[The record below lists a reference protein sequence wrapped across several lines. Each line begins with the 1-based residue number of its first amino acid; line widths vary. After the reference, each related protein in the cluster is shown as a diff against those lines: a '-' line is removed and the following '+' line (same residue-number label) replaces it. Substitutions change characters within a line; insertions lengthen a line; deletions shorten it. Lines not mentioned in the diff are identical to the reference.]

1 MERAGAPATANA
13 EDARELCARLS
24 AFNRASSGF
33 DFEDVPVRL
42 AWRDEQG
49 ELRGGLLADVCA
61 GWLQVHVLW
70 VDPERRGR
78 GIGQRLLADAETQA
92 RDAGAC
98 GVMLDTFDWQAEHFY
113 LRQGYEVFGRLPD
126 CPPGHERIYL
136 RKVLPVL

>member
-1 MERAGAPATANA
+1 MERADAPAAANA
-13 EDARELCARLS
+13 EDARELCALLS

-98 GVMLDTFDWQAEHFY
+98 GVMLDTFD
-113 LRQGYEVFGRLPD
+113 
-126 CPPGHERIYL
+126 
-136 RKVLPVL
+136 